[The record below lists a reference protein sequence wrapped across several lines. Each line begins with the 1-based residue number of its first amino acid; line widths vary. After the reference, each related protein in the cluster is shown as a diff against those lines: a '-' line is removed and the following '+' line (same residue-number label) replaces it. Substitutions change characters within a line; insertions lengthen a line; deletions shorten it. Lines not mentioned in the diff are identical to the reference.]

1 MDNYDTLVLAGSSQK
16 GFLFLGAL
24 QYAMDNF
31 ILRDIKTYVGTSSG
45 AIISYL
51 LIIGYTPIEIVVYL
65 CTNQI
70 LERMA
75 HVNIMSMIQGSGASS
90 FNPIHEH
97 LEKMTIAKIGYL
109 PTLLDLKTKLGKVL
123 VCITHNMT
131 ENKSEL
137 ISPDTFPT
145 IPCLT
150 ALRMSANLPF
160 VFDRY
165 KYGHS
170 FYIDGG
176 ISDNF
181 GIQVGEE
188 LGNKILGLTLITE
201 LSTYS
206 DTDEIDTMEYLY
218 KIMMVPIVTAV
229 KYKIEKASDKC
240 TIIVLKSPNVKFFNF
255 DMKSTEKMDMFVMGY
270 QQMTN
275 KLESKPASEVII
287 PDKEVSGEVDKEV
300 SGDI

>member
-1 MDNYDTLVLAGSSQK
+1 MNNYDTLVLSGASQK
-16 GFLFLGAL
+16 GFILLGSL

-31 ILRDIKTYVGTSSG
+31 MLKNIETYVGTSAG
-45 AIISYL
+45 AIICYL

-70 LERMA
+70 LEKMSTI
-75 HVNIMSMIQGSGASS
+75 NIMNMIKGSGGSS
-90 FNPIHEH
+90 FNHVHEH
-97 LEKMTIAKIGYL
+97 LEKMTIAKLGYL
-109 PTLLDLKTKLGKVL
+109 PTLMDLKTKLNKVL
-123 VCITHNMT
+123 ICITHNMT

-145 IPCLT
+145 IPCLS
-150 ALRMSANLPF
+150 ALRMSSNLPF

-170 FYIDGG
+170 FYLDGG

-188 LGNKILGLTLITE
+188 LGKKILGITLMNPSKTSIE
-201 LSTYS
+201 
-206 DTDEIDTMEYLY
+206 TDDINTLEYLY
-218 KIMMVPIVTAV
+218 NIMMVPIDTYI

-240 TIIVLKSPNVKFFNF
+240 TIICLKSPNNKFFNF
-255 DMKSTEKMDMFVMGY
+255 EMESTEKMDMFVSGY
-270 QQMTN
+270 QQITTFIE
-275 KLESKPASEVII
+275 KKPVIEEKT
-287 PDKEVSGEVDKEV
+287 DN
-300 SGDI
+300 